1 MAYSTLR
8 TLRPPPAARFVCLCV
23 CSASSKVPRADFGC
37 ALVGAYVVAIG
48 GVSGVSSQSTQ
59 HNLAG
64 AGSSAAAQQGGPAGA
79 AGAPAGEAVH
89 VCEAKALSRCE
100 ALDLRSMRW
109 RVLPDL
115 PGVARWGCRATSL
128 HLPATG
134 IAI

>member
-1 MAYSTLR
+1 M
-8 TLRPPPAARFVCLCV
+8 
-23 CSASSKVPRADFGC
+23 PRADFGC

-48 GVSGVSSQSTQ
+48 GVGSSHSTQ

-64 AGSSAAAQQGGPAGA
+64 AGSSAAAQQGGSAGA
-79 AGAPAGEAVH
+79 AGPPAGEAVH